1 MIDSARLKYI
11 LNNQLI
17 GMSRSLGQLMYGRD
31 LQLLDGD
38 ELLFVVVFS
47 DCFIERYVM
56 DFTPFPIQLDRPMD
70 GTYGFLCEY
79 DRSHSK
85 ETVQE
90 LHEAI
95 FRNYHE
101 FTLSSGRPSN
111 VKGLNLFVMTFASL
125 IHLGA
130 ESSAKLHNR
139 PAPPLYLEPYLDFCA
154 EKAVRL
160 GEALTESKSERQQ
173 VPAQPRPA
181 SSRQA
186 PERQPQGE
194 AFIPPRKQ
202 SSAGK
207 YILLAVLAVVILWLI
222 SR

>member
-1 MIDSARLKYI
+1 MIDSTRLKYI

-31 LQLLDGD
+31 LRLLDGD

-56 DFTPFPIQLDRPMD
+56 DFTPFPILLDRPMD
-70 GTYGFLCEY
+70 GTYSFLCEY

-90 LHEAI
+90 LHESI

-101 FTLSSGRPSN
+101 FTLSSGRPGN
-111 VKGLNLFVMTFASL
+111 VKGLNLFVMAFASL

-130 ESSAKLHNR
+130 KSSAILHNR
-139 PAPPLYLEPYLDFCA
+139 PEPPLYLEPYLDFCA

-173 VPAQPRPA
+173 APAQPQPA
-181 SSRQA
+181 PSRKA
-186 PERQPQGE
+186 PER
-194 AFIPPRKQ
+194 PPRKQ
-202 SSAGK
+202 SNAGK
-207 YILLAVLAVVILWLI
+207 YILLTVLIAAAIWLL